1 LTEKKMHAPSNASAP
16 GVRLRNRSDTYADI
30 TEFLFDEAELLDGL
44 RFDAWAALLAP
55 DLSYRVPLRVTRSTA
70 DQARSVDRVMMH
82 FDDDHAS
89 IMGRIGRLGTRSAWA
104 EDPPSRT
111 RRLVTNVR
119 VETTAN
125 DDEFAVRSYLLLTR
139 SRSEQAHLFLLSAE
153 RHDILRQTDEG
164 FRLARREVILDQS
177 VLGMPNLAVFL

>member
-1 LTEKKMHAPSNASAP
+1 
-16 GVRLRNRSDTYADI
+16 
-30 TEFLFDEAELLDGL
+30 
-44 RFDAWAALLAP
+44 
-55 DLSYRVPLRVTRSTA
+55 
-70 DQARSVDRVMMH
+70 MMH

-125 DDEFAVRSYLLLTR
+125 DDEFAVRRYLLLTR
-139 SRSEQAHLFLLSAE
+139 SRYAQAHLFLLSAT
-153 RHDILRQTDEG
+153 RHDIMRQSDKGVRIE
-164 FRLARREVILDQS
+164 RPQSILDQS
-177 VLGMPNLAVFL
+177 VCGLPPLAVTL

>member
-1 LTEKKMHAPSNASAP
+1 MIRRPPRSTRTDTLFPYTTL
-16 GVRLRNRSDTYADI
+16 VRS
-30 TEFLFDEAELLDGL
+30 ELLDGL

-125 DDEFAVRSYLLLTR
+125 DDEFALRSYLLLKR
-139 SRSEQAHLFLLSAE
+139 SRSEPAHLILRRAD
-153 RHDILRQTDEG
+153 RTDILRPPHQG
-164 FRLARREVILDQS
+164 FSLT
-177 VLGMPNLAVFL
+177 

>member
-1 LTEKKMHAPSNASAP
+1 
-16 GVRLRNRSDTYADI
+16 
-30 TEFLFDEAELLDGL
+30 
-44 RFDAWAALLAP
+44 
-55 DLSYRVPLRVTRSTA
+55 
-70 DQARSVDRVMMH
+70 MMH

-125 DDEFAVRSYLLLTR
+125 DCEFAVRSCLLLTR
-139 SRSEQAHLFLLSAE
+139 SRSEQARLFLLIAE
-153 RHDILRQTDEG
+153 RHDILRQTDDG
-164 FRLARREVILDQS
+164 LRLARSEVILDKS
-177 VLGMPNLAVFL
+177 VLGMPNLAVYMGRRPTGGAFAGR

>member
-1 LTEKKMHAPSNASAP
+1 MIRRPPRSTRTDTLFPYTTL
-16 GVRLRNRSDTYADI
+16 VRS
-30 TEFLFDEAELLDGL
+30 ELLDGL

-111 RRLVTNVR
+111 RRLVTTVR

-125 DDEFAVRSYLLLTR
+125 DADFAVRRYLLLTL
-139 SRSEQAHLFLLSAE
+139 SRSEKAHLFLLRAE
-153 RHDILRQTDEG
+153 RPDTLRPPAAG
-164 FRLARREVILDQS
+164 CRHARRD
-177 VLGMPNLAVFL
+177 G